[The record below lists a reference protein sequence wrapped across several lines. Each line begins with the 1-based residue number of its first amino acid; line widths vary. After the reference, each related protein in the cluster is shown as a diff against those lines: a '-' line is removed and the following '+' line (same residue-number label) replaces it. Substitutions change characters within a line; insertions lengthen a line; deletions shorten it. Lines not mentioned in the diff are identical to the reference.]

1 MEVKNMNALLITQYE
16 KFGTVGHDEYIEN
29 FIHEE
34 LNISIDMLSDYNEYL
49 LENNDADNYIYDDLE
64 EMLQGMSTMEVVRC
78 TYFGKFNYCDDYYM
92 FNGYGNVDSMTDTEV
107 ERLMKNDTDFLKWY
121 IEKYDLIDWD
131 EAEQDIEEANELI
144 AAGY

>member
-16 KFGTVGHDEYIEN
+16 TVGTVGKEEYLEN

-34 LNISIDMLSDYNEYL
+34 LEISIDMLSDYNEYL

-64 EMLQGMSTMEVVRC
+64 EMLQGMNAMEVIRC
-78 TYFGKFNYCDDYYM
+78 TYFGNFNFNDNYYM

-107 ERLMKNDTDFLKWY
+107 ERLMQNDTDFLKWY
-121 IEKYDLIDWD
+121 IEKNDLIDWD

>member
-16 KFGTVGHDEYIEN
+16 RFGTVGKEEYLEN
-29 FIHEE
+29 FINEE
-34 LNISIDMLSDYNEYL
+34 LEVSIDMLGDYNEYL
-49 LENNDADNYIYDDLE
+49 LENNYADNYIYDDLE

-107 ERLMKNDTDFLKWY
+107 ERLMQNDTAFLKWY